1 MRIGNEDVLLPT
13 TMVGNYPNPRWY
25 DGHAHSAMPIGDFV
39 HDAITREAFYDAIAS
54 IVHDQESAG
63 LDIISDGKVYG
74 GDSPYGEIVYYY
86 WKRMSGNRLSGP
98 PIALP
103 IYSTL
108 FAPTIEGDVRR
119 VAPFHLPQLRAVRK
133 ATSKPV
139 KVSYSGIQVL
149 TLAANDE
156 YYKDTR
162 ELATQIA
169 KAFHEDFL
177 ALAEEG
183 VDIIQLD
190 EFVWP
195 YGMSDW
201 EAEVYNL
208 AVDDVP
214 GVQFWTHTCWGNY
227 SGTPGY
233 FPDEG
238 EKEFGAWV
246 LGKRPKEADAPKRA
260 WGIFPQA
267 KDAHMDALNFEL
279 GRGDV
284 EDLQPLIDNDWDR
297 DFVAGVI
304 DVKSTITETSEEVA
318 ERIRENLKVVPA
330 ERLGL
335 TTDCGMINLPRMIC
349 QTKLQA
355 LAAGAEIVREEIR
368 EGRTVPEPALA

>member
-1 MRIGNEDVLLPT
+1 MRVADQEILLPT

-25 DGHAHSAMPIGDFV
+25 DGRHFSEMPIGEFAYDGT
-39 HDAITREAFYDAIAS
+39 AKEAFDDAVGA
-54 IVHDQESAG
+54 IVADQEAAG
-63 LDIISDGKVYG
+63 LDIIADGKVYG

-86 WKRMSGNRLSGP
+86 WKRMTGNRLTGP
-98 PIALP
+98 PIGLP

-108 FAPTIEGDVRR
+108 FAPTVVGEVERI
-119 VAPFHLPQLRAVRK
+119 APFHLAQLRAVRK
-133 ATSKPV
+133 ATNKPV
-139 KVSYSGIQVL
+139 KISYSGIQVL

-156 YYKDTR
+156 FYKDNR
-162 ELATQIA
+162 KLATQIA

-177 ALAEEG
+177 RLADEG
-183 VDIIQLD
+183 VDIIQID

-201 EAEVYNL
+201 EVEVYNL

-238 EKEFGAWV
+238 DKENGAWM
-246 LGKRPKEADAPKRA
+246 LDRRAKEASAPERA

-267 KDAHMDALNFEL
+267 KDAHMDVLNYEV
-279 GRGDV
+279 GRTGSD
-284 EDLQPLIDNDWDR
+284 DLQPLVENSWDR

-304 DVKSTITETSEEVA
+304 DVKSTITETADEVA
-318 ERIRENLKVVPA
+318 ERVREYLKVIPA

-349 QTKLQA
+349 QGKLRALTDGVAIVRDEVKQGAVPTAA
-355 LAAGAEIVREEIR
+355 LA
-368 EGRTVPEPALA
+368 